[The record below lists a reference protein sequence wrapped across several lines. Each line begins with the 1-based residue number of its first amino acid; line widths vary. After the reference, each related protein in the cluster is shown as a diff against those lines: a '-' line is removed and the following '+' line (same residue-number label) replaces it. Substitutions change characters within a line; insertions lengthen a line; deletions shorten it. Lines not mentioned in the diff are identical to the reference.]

1 MHRMTLAF
9 LAVAFTAGLLA
20 VETHAADKPNVVI
33 LLSDDQRW
41 DDYSFLGHETIETPN
56 IDRLAAQSLVYE
68 RGYVPSSLCRPSLA
82 SLSTGLYPHQN
93 GITGN
98 DPQENKRTKAGRA
111 VLVNRFKENPRI
123 ANILGQ
129 HGYISFQAGKWWEG
143 HYSDGGFT
151 DGMTHGDITKGG
163 RHGDVGL
170 KIGRNTMQPVMNFI
184 DKAVEEDKPFFLWY
198 APMMPH
204 LPHNPPKRLLDKYTT
219 EDRPVEIAKYFAMC
233 DWWDETCGQVLDHL
247 DKKNIA
253 DNTVVIYLCD
263 NGWIQQADKG
273 GGAVGGPRGKRSVY
287 DGGTRTPIMIR
298 YPGQV
303 KAARN
308 KTDLASSIDVVP
320 TILDAVGVE
329 TDVNFP
335 GLSLLNKE
343 AVDEREAIFG
353 EIYSHDIPN
362 FRKPELGLHY
372 RWIISGD
379 YKLIVP
385 TGQDEG
391 EYGPSQVALFHVSED
406 PEEQQN
412 VIDEHPEIAA
422 ELRKKLNA
430 WWNPTIK
437 P

>member
-1 MHRMTLAF
+1 MRLVLTVFFALTILAGYS
-9 LAVAFTAGLLA
+9 ARAAS
-20 VETHAADKPNVVI
+20 AADQPNVVI

-41 DDYSFLGHETIETPN
+41 DDYSFLGHEAIQTPN
-56 IDRLAAQSLVYE
+56 IDRLASQSLVYE

-82 SLSTGLYPHQN
+82 SLITGLYPHQN

-98 DPQENKRTKAGRA
+98 DPAENKRTPAGRA
-111 VLVNRFKENPRI
+111 VLVERFQKNPRL
-123 ANILGQ
+123 AAILGQ
-129 HGYISFQAGKWWEG
+129 HGYVSFQSGKWWEG
-143 HYSDGGFT
+143 NFSSGGFT
-151 DGMTHGDITKGG
+151 EGMSHGDVTKGG

-170 KIGRNTMQPVMNFI
+170 QIGRKTMQPVTDFI
-184 DKAVEEDKPFFLWY
+184 DQAVAQDKPFFLWY

-204 LPHNPPKRLLDKYTT
+204 LPHDPPQRILDKYTQ
-219 EDRPVEIAKYFAMC
+219 EGRPIEIAKYFAMC

-263 NGWIQQADKG
+263 NGWIQEADKG

-298 YPGQV
+298 YPGHV
-303 KAARN
+303 KPARN

-329 TDVNFP
+329 TDFNFP
-335 GLSLLNKE
+335 GISLLNQDK
-343 AVDEREAIFG
+343 AAEREAIYG
-353 EIYSHDIPN
+353 EIFAHDIPDYT
-362 FRKPELGLHY
+362 RPELGLLY
-372 RWIISGD
+372 RWIIDGD

-385 TGQDEG
+385 SGLGEG
-391 EYGPSQVALFHVSED
+391 EFGPETLALFHVTQD
-406 PEEQQN
+406 PEEEHN
-412 VIDEHPEIAA
+412 VIDDHPEIAA
-422 ELRKKLNA
+422 KLRKKLDA
-430 WWNPTIK
+430 WWNPTVK